1 LIEAFG
7 DKAGLVAINGAINF
21 SFYFEDPFAA
31 NNIHLRRAGNLRP
44 CLILHEGIIFI
55 LYGNLPVTVFGS
67 LGETRWFK
75 GHGIRAS
82 GRESMG

>member
-1 LIEAFG
+1 
-7 DKAGLVAINGAINF
+7 
-21 SFYFEDPFAA
+21 
-31 NNIHLRRAGNLRP
+31 LRRGGNLRR

-55 LYGNLPVTVFGS
+55 LYGSLPVTVFGS